1 MDNMFLLN
9 NISRDYS
16 NIVYICFSDFS
27 EQSDQNSDQVSQ
39 NSDQVSQNRTETNN
53 LLRAIADGQKRGT
66 FGSQCTFT
74 IRPNAARSNRG
85 SIHSGINSR
94 SHTESHSESHTGL
107 NSESKTTKSLEL
119 AEKNCDD
126 NRITLTCD
134 ETQVSMKP
142 NLM

>member
-1 MDNMFLLN
+1 V
-9 NISRDYS
+9 ITVT
-16 NIVYICFSDFS
+16 VYLFSDFS

-53 LLRAIADGQKRGT
+53 LLRAIAEGQKRGT

-85 SIHSGINSR
+85 SIHSGLNSG
-94 SHTESHSESHTGL
+94 SHTG
-107 NSESKTTKSLEL
+107 SDPESKTTKSLEL

-142 NLM
+142 NLTLPNKTQPNLM

>member
-1 MDNMFLLN
+1 M
-9 NISRDYS
+9 
-16 NIVYICFSDFS
+16 FSDFS
-27 EQSDQNSDQVSQ
+27 EQSDQ

-85 SIHSGINSR
+85 SIHSGLNSG
-94 SHTESHSESHTGL
+94 SHTGAHTD
-107 NSESKTTKSLEL
+107 SYPESKTAKSLDL

-142 NLM
+142 NLTLPNKIQPNLT

>member
-1 MDNMFLLN
+1 VITVTAYL
-9 NISRDYS
+9 
-16 NIVYICFSDFS
+16 FSDFS

-39 NSDQVSQNRTETNN
+39 NSDKVSQNRSETNN

-85 SIHSGINSR
+85 SIHSGLNSG
-94 SHTESHSESHTGL
+94 SHTESH
-107 NSESKTTKSLEL
+107 SESKTTKSLEL

-134 ETQVSMKP
+134 ETQVE
-142 NLM
+142 NEA

>member
-1 MDNMFLLN
+1 M
-9 NISRDYS
+9 
-16 NIVYICFSDFS
+16 FSDFS
-27 EQSDQNSDQVSQ
+27 EQSDQ

-53 LLRAIADGQKRGT
+53 LLRAIAEGQKRGT

-85 SIHSGINSR
+85 SIHSGINSG
-94 SHTESHSESHTGL
+94 SHTG
-107 NSESKTTKSLEL
+107 SDPESKTTKSLEL

-134 ETQVSMKP
+134 ETQVSMIIKP
-142 NLM
+142 NKTQPNLTYPNLTLPNKTQTNLILPNLT

>member
-1 MDNMFLLN
+1 MITVTAYL
-9 NISRDYS
+9 
-16 NIVYICFSDFS
+16 FSDFS

-39 NSDQVSQNRTETNN
+39 NSDKVSQNRTETNN
-53 LLRAIADGQKRGT
+53 LLRAIAEGQKRGT

-85 SIHSGINSR
+85 VSIHSGLNSGSHSG
-94 SHTESHSESHTGL
+94 SHTESHP
-107 NSESKTTKSLEL
+107 ESKTTNSLEL
-119 AEKNCDD
+119 AEQNCED

-142 NLM
+142 NIT